1 MYLCVGVSEDGGG
14 RKGAGPQSLSLL
26 SYTLRYMRSGSIIVI
41 SADIHIE
48 IRQVRGGSHNMPGWR
63 AIADHVVV

>member
-26 SYTLRYMRSGSIIVI
+26 SYTLRYVNF
-41 SADIHIE
+41 AE
-48 IRQVRGGSHNMPGWR
+48 
-63 AIADHVVV
+63 VVVTYQVGVR